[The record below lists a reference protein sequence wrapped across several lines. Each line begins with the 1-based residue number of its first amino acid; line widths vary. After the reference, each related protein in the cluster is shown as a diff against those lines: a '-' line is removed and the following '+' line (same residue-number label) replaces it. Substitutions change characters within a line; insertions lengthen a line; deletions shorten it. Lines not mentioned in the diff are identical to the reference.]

1 MQCVPQSKGTDASIR
16 SIPASNQPTYAIA
29 LPSARDGRAD
39 HALRSH
45 DHSALA
51 TIWVW
56 AVWRTLDTLARHL
69 DGFAPFIVA
78 VCTMLPLALWLALSM
93 SASPAASLS

>member
-1 MQCVPQSKGTDASIR
+1 MPSLFHLLATA
-16 SIPASNQPTYAIA
+16 A
-29 LPSARDGRAD
+29 LTTLYGAMIT
-39 HALRSH
+39 
-45 DHSALA
+45 SALA

-78 VCTMLPLALWLALSM
+78 LFAMLPAALWLALSM